1 MDKVHASN
9 LHVLA
14 VAAYRL
20 LKCGGIAKSS
30 QKIQGSCGVR
40 TYPPHNVKKWT
51 GGFVSSLKKLMI
63 RPSLNAG
70 S

>member
-30 QKIQGSCGVR
+30 QKMKVYLAYEL
-40 TYPPHNVKKWT
+40 YP
-51 GGFVSSLKKLMI
+51 LKNFQK
-63 RPSLNAG
+63 
-70 S
+70 